1 MSNPTTLADVLK
13 SSPEVTSLDLADRL
27 IAVGADGATKRISE
41 DNLVY
46 PNYRLRDFPSTNTDW
61 VRIASTPED
70 TPAVATVYFT
80 NGYWAGGPS
89 GLAVVFST
97 RYENGSWVKPGV
109 RFISGNNPYLLIRT
123 VKIGTSFH
131 LDVKGYSRRLIVC
144 CEGINVFVPDTLE
157 TPTIPADATIYTY
170 TSAELSGGGVKRCA
184 SISCKRQQKGGQRD
198 GRRYST
204 GQRPPERSDGRRHG
218 VPRIILQ
225 HRRVQISG
233 NLWWKRGSGF
243 RDIAKFSRHR
253 RLALWKS
260 GSDQR
265 ETAKNP
271 PTAVLRK
278 WRCSREGIE
287 RHVAPLEVD
296 DILALGKEVAA

>member
-1 MSNPTTLADVLK
+1 MSESKTLADVLK
-13 SSPEVTSLDLADRL
+13 CSPEVTSLTNNDRL
-27 IAVGADGATKRISE
+27 LAVGADGATKRISE
-41 DNLVY
+41 DKLVY
-46 PNYRLRDFPSTNTDW
+46 PNYRSKDFPSTNTDW

-131 LDVKGYSRRLIVC
+131 LEVKGYSRRLIVC

-170 TSAELSGGGVKRCA
+170 TSAELSEGGGKALRFN
-184 SISCKRQQKGGQRD
+184 Q
-198 GRRYST
+198 
-204 GQRPPERSDGRRHG
+204 
-218 VPRIILQ
+218 L
-225 HRRVQISG
+225 RRV
-233 NLWWKRGSGF
+233 
-243 RDIAKFSRHR
+243 AER
-253 RLALWKS
+253 R
-260 GSDQR
+260 
-265 ETAKNP
+265 
-271 PTAVLRK
+271 
-278 WRCSREGIE
+278 
-287 RHVAPLEVD
+287 
-296 DILALGKEVAA
+296 AA